1 MEQQFIPYL
10 VFLPSAQQ
18 VMTIGSMSCE
28 KVMLSQGDNNRITG
42 RDHQGSFAINNR
54 PTLPPTHTS
63 YKSTAQM
70 HCSK

>member
-1 MEQQFIPYL
+1 MEQQFYTLPC
-10 VFLPSAQQ
+10 FLPSAQQ

-42 RDHQGSFAINNR
+42 RDHQGSFPINNR
-54 PTLPPTHTS
+54 PTHPTIHTS
-63 YKSTAQM
+63 YTSTAQM